1 MILNCLRYVDEKNLD
16 QQKLEKL
23 KNNSHSHKNT
33 SEKNQPKPSYVPYL
47 IGGGIIIGTLG
58 AG

>member
-23 KNNSHSHKNT
+23 KNNSHSHENT
-33 SEKNQPKPSYVPYL
+33 SEEGQPKSSYVPYL
-47 IGGGIIIGTLG
+47 IGGGIIIGALG
-58 AG
+58 AS

>member
-23 KNNSHSHKNT
+23 KNNSHSHENT
-33 SEKNQPKPSYVPYL
+33 SEKNQPKISYIPYL
-47 IGGGIIIGTLG
+47 IGGVIIIGTLG